1 MVGGCVCGPGR
12 GEGGDRSDG
21 KGLEILLNFDL
32 AV

>member
-1 MVGGCVCGPGR
+1 MGVCVGRGG